1 MNDKYF
7 VLSFLQANTSVSC
20 VEWIAATRNAMA
32 VMIARVGYFLPSSQT
47 NEFVVFLLSVI
58 LVMLMG
64 FLLCSASA
72 HRRNSRRWKNG
83 SLKKKKSKVAK
94 RPASPAYVTK
104 GWQILTRHHWI
115 IQLLINSGLFWL
127 IDRLI
132 DGFIYLLIGCID
144 WLISL
149 YFLSQWI
156 ACKVSTLT
164 NRWIDW
170 STCFC
175 FACILRSSRWKDSA
189 DLLWVLQAV
198 LPQPTGLHQSHAHA
212 RGPESSVRGRA
223 CARHGIACLCA
234 RVRQVVRIT
243 QQSRQASSCLQN
255 RPSRCG
261 RRTFRPWRFA
271 FRSPQ

>member
-1 MNDKYF
+1 M
-7 VLSFLQANTSVSC
+7 V
-20 VEWIAATRNAMA
+20 
-32 VMIARVGYFLPSSQT
+32 
-47 NEFVVFLLSVI
+47 
-58 LVMLMG
+58 

-104 GWQILTRHHWI
+104 GWRILARDYSS
-115 IQLLINSGLFWL
+115 IQSLINAGLLWL

-132 DGFIYLLIGCID
+132 DWLIYSLICCID
-144 WLISL
+144 WLLSL
-149 YFLSQWI
+149 YFMSQLI
-156 ACKVSTLT
+156 GCKVSTLK

-170 STCFC
+170 FTCFC
-175 FACILRSSRWKDSA
+175 FAGILRPSRWKDSA

-198 LPQPTGLHQSHAHA
+198 LPQPAGLHQSHAHA
-212 RGPESSVRGRA
+212 RGPESSVRGSA
-223 CARHGIACLCA
+223 CARHGIARLWA
-234 RVRQVVRIT
+234 RVRQVVRVT